1 MSIIENAVRRLG
13 QDRGV
18 GNQASRAR
26 AHPSYV
32 QNLAAVDAPAEL
44 RMPAAEPAQPGAP
57 ASGWR
62 SGIALPGASF
72 NAGRSHLDATPP
84 DPLAPAQKGFVDLE
98 RLERL
103 GAAVPN
109 LPRST
114 VAEEFRV
121 IKRKVLQAMEARRAS
136 GQGERASNFIMF
148 TSSRPGEGKT
158 WCSVNLALSLA
169 MEKDYGV
176 LLIDA
181 DVARP
186 SVPSLLGMKADQG
199 LTDVLRSDGPRL
211 DQVLVATNLPG
222 LMLLPSGKPQ
232 RDASELLSSR
242 AMDRLVEEIARRG
255 SNLVVIVDSPPLL
268 ATSEPLMLTRHMGQI
283 VMVVEA
289 GKTVESHLMESIRLL
304 EGYDNVTLLYNKA
317 RRLSVSTDYG
327 PY

>member
-13 QDRGV
+13 PER
-18 GNQASRAR
+18 ALHSRPAIPPSAR
-26 AHPSYV
+26 TATP
-32 QNLAAVDAPAEL
+32 LGDFDAALSP
-44 RMPAAEPAQPGAP
+44 PTAP
-57 ASGWR
+57 ASAPVTGGWR
-62 SGIALPGASF
+62 SGAKLTATSAD
-72 NAGRSHLDATPP
+72 AGRRHLDLTPEH
-84 DPLAPAQKGFVDLE
+84 PLAPARQVEVDLK

-103 GAAVPN
+103 GAAAPN

-121 IKRKVLQAMEARRAS
+121 IKRKVLQAMEDRRVEAV
-136 GQGERASNFIMF
+136 GGPASNFIMF

-176 LLIDA
+176 LLVDA

-186 SVPSLLGMKADQG
+186 SVPGLLGLKLEQG
-199 LTDVLRSDGPRL
+199 LLDVLRPEGPTL
-211 DQVLVATNLPG
+211 DEVLVSTNLPG
-222 LMLLPSGKPQ
+222 LMVLPAGKPR

-242 AMDRLVEEIARRG
+242 AMDRLVEEIASRG
-255 SNLVVIVDSPPLL
+255 SHLVVIVDSPPLL

-289 GKTVESHLMESIRLL
+289 GRTVQSHLLESIQLL

-317 RRLSVSTDYG
+317 RRVSVSTEYG